1 MLAAHR
7 ANLKTIILPKD
18 NEKDLADIPDTV
30 LESLD
35 LFMVDT
41 MDEVLKIAL
50 EKPAVPTLPADAGNV
65 DTMTDEQ
72 VTH

>member
-1 MLAAHR
+1 
-7 ANLKTIILPKD
+7 
-18 NEKDLADIPDTV
+18 
-30 LESLD
+30 
-35 LFMVDT
+35 MVDT

-50 EKPAVPTLPADAGNV
+50 EKPAGPTLPADAGNV